1 MRWRVTTKDRE
12 CAIDVTREAVGIGMC
27 SQLFSGSGW
36 EIEARPSEEDSQQT
50 VVVEIY
56 RSAPP
61 KDVCALPWERWKAFF
76 LVNEE

>member
-61 KDVCALPWERWKAFF
+61 QRCVRSAVGEVESF
-76 LVNEE
+76 LSSE